1 MYSLTCAQ
9 CECYY
14 ASICDWQSKKKAKVW
29 YYSTVMLS
37 PLSCYFRNF
46 LYVYVHSLDMK
57 SQSKGQNLGVK
68 LQFMAGE
75 DAKVDA
81 LQMIYGRSS
90 GPRFVREYWCP
101 VVYHNK

>member
-1 MYSLTCAQ
+1 
-9 CECYY
+9 
-14 ASICDWQSKKKAKVW
+14 
-29 YYSTVMLS
+29 MLS
-37 PLSCYFRNF
+37 PLSRYFRNF